1 MKYTTLIERYVI
13 VKCRL
18 NEARV
23 RTTNSKG
30 ETKKNWVYTME
41 RFETYFDQLSSFV
54 HNAET
59 LKMNSKTLE
68 LENSQLFEE
77 IIDKCYEI
85 VKEFKK

>member
-30 ETKKNWVYTME
+30 ETKKK
-41 RFETYFDQLSSFV
+41 LGV
-54 HNAET
+54 HNG
-59 LKMNSKTLE
+59 
-68 LENSQLFEE
+68 E
-77 IIDKCYEI
+77 IRD
-85 VKEFKK
+85 VF

>member
-1 MKYTTLIERYVI
+1 
-13 VKCRL
+13 
-18 NEARV
+18 
-23 RTTNSKG
+23 
-30 ETKKNWVYTME
+30 ME